1 MSTSSSDDGSTVA
14 ARIPLAQDALVQVIA
29 SSTTGASWIAY
40 TASPTVVME
49 DLRRGVPPAGA
60 TTPVLVSVAPVE
72 LAAASDAELVRL
84 APLARRGWV
93 AAADLRAAG
102 LHLVDVRIQVHGN
115 RHARRAAQHRER
127 GA

>member
-1 MSTSSSDDGSTVA
+1 MSTSSSDDGSSVVA
-14 ARIPLAQDALVQVIA
+14 RVPLAQDALVQVIA
-29 SSTTGASWIAY
+29 SSTTGAAWITY
-40 TASPTVVME
+40 TANPTVVME
-49 DLRRGVPPAGA
+49 DRRGVFPAGA
-60 TTPVLVSVAPVE
+60 TTPLLVGVAPVE

-84 APLARRGWV
+84 GTWLARGWV

-102 LHLVDVRIQVHGN
+102 LHLVDVRIRVHGN